1 MLEHTY
7 GWFDRASELL
17 QRRVSRVPSI
27 VTDGKHLRLEAWER
41 TPPGQEERIELNRH
55 GVATRDIAWK
65 ATTDAG
71 VISVAA
77 KTLPFRDASFDRLV
91 LADLIEY
98 VRDERAVLAE
108 AARVLSDDGRLTIL
122 APYHGPT
129 TWLDGAN
136 WHRYLHDLTGS
147 ETVLPELA
155 ESGWRR
161 RYRRSDLETLLTD
174 SGFELAS
181 VDQRGTGLSE
191 LGWFI
196 GRLLQEKRPPSNMS
210 AELDL
215 IRIRYAARSLDRR
228 VPLGPLGSWLI
239 VEAVKSPVGSLS
251 Q

>member
-1 MLEHTY
+1 
-7 GWFDRASELL
+7 
-17 QRRVSRVPSI
+17 
-27 VTDGKHLRLEAWER
+27 VTDEKRLRLEAWER
-41 TPPGQEERIELNRH
+41 TPPGGPVPVELNRH
-55 GVATRDIAWK
+55 GVADRDIAWK

-71 VISVAA
+71 ITSVSSRC
-77 KTLPFRDASFDRLV
+77 LPFASSVFDQVV
-91 LADLIEY
+91 LADLLEY
-98 VRDERAVLAE
+98 VRDERAALNE
-108 AARVLSDDGRLTIL
+108 ARRVLVDGGRLTIL

-147 ETVLPELA
+147 DTLLPELA

-161 RYRRSDLETLLTD
+161 RYRKSDLERLLAD
-174 SGFELAS
+174 CGFSLAT

-196 GRLLQEKRPPSNMS
+196 GRLLEEKRRTTMVS

-239 VEAVKSPVGSLS
+239 VESRKV
-251 Q
+251 

>member
-1 MLEHTY
+1 M
-7 GWFDRASELL
+7 
-17 QRRVSRVPSI
+17 
-27 VTDGKHLRLEAWER
+27 TDPKHLRLEAWER
-41 TPPGQEERIELNRH
+41 TPPGSEARIELNRH

-77 KTLPFRDASFDRLV
+77 KHLPFADGIFDQLV
-91 LADLIEY
+91 LADLLEY

-108 AARVLSDDGRLTIL
+108 VSRVLAHDGRLTIL

-147 ETVLPELA
+147 DSLLPELA

-161 RYRRSDLETLLTD
+161 RYRRSDLEVLLTD
-174 SGFELAS
+174 SGFRLGS

-196 GRLLQEKRPPSNMS
+196 ARLLQEKRPPTSVS
-210 AELDL
+210 ADLDL

-239 VEAVKSPVGSLS
+239 VEAFKG
-251 Q
+251 